1 VTIAV
6 DARLARVPTARPS
19 RATVGILAAGCAA
32 LVLRP
37 LLVEAAPSPTAS
49 LAALF
54 TVLLTVGAL
63 WPVSAPLGSAR
74 AASRASLAAL
84 TIGIGA
90 FAVGRVLAG
99 GQAPVPSAGRLLW
112 LNLLAAVAEEA
123 FFRRLVYGALVHRG
137 PAIAILGS
145 AGLFAVVHVTV
156 YGVWVLPLDLAAGLV
171 LSWQR
176 WSTGS
181 WCPSALTHS
190 IANVLVVW

>member
-1 VTIAV
+1 VTIAA
-6 DARLARVPTARPS
+6 DLRLDHVPTARAPA
-19 RATVGILAAGCAA
+19 ATGGVLAAGCVA

-37 LLVEAAPSPTAS
+37 VLVQATTSPTAL

-54 TVLLTVGAL
+54 AVLLIVGAL
-63 WPVSAPLGSAR
+63 WPVPG
-74 AASRASLAAL
+74 ASRSATLAFPSTLAAL
-84 TIGIGA
+84 GVGVCA

-99 GQAPVPSAGRLLW
+99 GHAPVPSAGRLLW

-123 FFRRLVYGALVHRG
+123 FFRRLAYGALAHRG

-145 AGLFAVVHVTV
+145 AGLFAIVHVTV
-156 YGVWVLPLDLAAGLV
+156 YGAWVLPIDLAAGLV

-181 WCPSALTHS
+181 WYPSALTHS